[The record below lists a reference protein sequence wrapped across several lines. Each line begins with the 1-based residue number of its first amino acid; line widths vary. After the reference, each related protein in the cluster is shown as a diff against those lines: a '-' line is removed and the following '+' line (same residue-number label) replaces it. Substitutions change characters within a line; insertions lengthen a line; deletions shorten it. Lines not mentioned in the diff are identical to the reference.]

1 MTYILGLSAFY
12 HDSAACLVVDG
23 EIVAAAQEERFT
35 RVKHDHG
42 FPSNAVRYCL
52 KEAGISPDQLDYVG
66 FYDKPLLKFD
76 RLLETY
82 LDYTPSGFI
91 SFLKAMPLWMKE
103 KLWAPDVI
111 RTEMAK
117 AGGAEDERSARKLAK
132 QFRWNPLFGDHHESH
147 GPARSILRHLKKRL
161 SLPWTAWASGRPVR

>member
-1 MTYILGLSAFY
+1 MSKILGISAFY

-35 RVKHDHG
+35 RIKHDYN
-42 FPSNAVRYCL
+42 FPVRAASYCL
-52 KEAGISPDQLDYVG
+52 REAGISAEDLDYVG

-82 LDYTPSGFI
+82 LDYAPSGFR

-103 KLWAPDVI
+103 KLWMPDVI
-111 RTEMAK
+111 RTEMAQANGVADPRAAKK
-117 AGGAEDERSARKLAK
+117 AGKKFEWKL
-132 QFRWNPLFGDHHESH
+132 LFGDHH
-147 GPARSILRHLKKRL
+147 
-161 SLPWTAWASGRPVR
+161 